1 MYKQQESL
9 DSIPDM
15 NETKVLRI
23 DLASTTP
30 VFRQIADGL
39 RALLV
44 HGAFNVGDR
53 LPTVRQV
60 AVDLAVHH
68 NTVAQAYRLLAEE
81 GWLEL
86 RRHNGAR
93 VIERPQPRASA
104 ASQQSFVQR
113 LRELA
118 ARGAAD
124 GLDAKS
130 IARHLDDLAEMLN
143 K

>member
-1 MYKQQESL
+1 
-9 DSIPDM
+9 M
-15 NETKVLRI
+15 NDAKVLKI
-23 DLASTTP
+23 DLANPTP

-39 RALLV
+39 RTLLV
-44 HGAFNVGDR
+44 HGDFKAGDR

-68 NTVAQAYRLLAEE
+68 NTVAQAYRLLADE

-86 RRHNGAR
+86 RRHSGAK
-93 VIERPQPRASA
+93 VIERPRQRASE
-104 ASQQSFVQR
+104 ASQLSFAQR

-130 IARHLDDLAEMLN
+130 IARHLDDLAEKLN
-143 K
+143 R